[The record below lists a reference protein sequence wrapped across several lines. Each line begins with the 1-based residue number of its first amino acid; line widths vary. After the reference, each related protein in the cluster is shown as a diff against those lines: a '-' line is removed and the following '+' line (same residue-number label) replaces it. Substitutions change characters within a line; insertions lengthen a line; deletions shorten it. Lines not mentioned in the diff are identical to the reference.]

1 MAGRTPE
8 IRRRKD
14 VGYMDDGG
22 HIWSELL
29 IIFVLIIFNGICSMT
44 EIAIVGARKT
54 KLREM
59 EKKGNKKAGY
69 ALKIAENPENLF
81 STIQI
86 GITAIGILTGMFS
99 GASLAVPLADKLREF
114 PALAPYAHGL
124 AMAIV
129 ISLVTYATL
138 ILGELAPKWL
148 AIAIPE
154 KASCAIAKPMLMF
167 SALCRPLVLFS
178 TWSTKL
184 VIGLIG
190 IDMGKEQP
198 VSEEEIRVLLKQGAR
213 LGTFDKAEPI
223 LVDRVFQLDDLTAA
237 DCMTARTRLDWIDI
251 EDSEA
256 DIWKTL
262 EETNHFR
269 LPVGRGSLDDFL
281 GIVDVSD
288 VLMDSHKHPE
298 HTIAESL
305 RAVLRQTVYI
315 PETLTLVKVLQNFHD
330 KGVHEAIVIDEYGV
344 LSGFITLHDVLEEI
358 VGDMPGDAEDM
369 KEEQNRFIHRSDN
382 SWLVE
387 GLCSIDDFREHF
399 HIEEELPGEAEDYYK
414 TLGGFIVYLLG
425 YIPKEAETVDFER
438 FHFEV
443 LDCDNRRI
451 DKVLVMERQDE
462 PAGKENA

>member
-59 EKKGNKKAGY
+59 EKKAIKKRATPSRSRKIRKTFFNHPDRHHRHRDSHRYVLRGLPRCAAGGQ
-69 ALKIAENPENLF
+69 AER
-81 STIQI
+81 I
-86 GITAIGILTGMFS
+86 
-99 GASLAVPLADKLREF
+99 

-269 LPVGRGSLDDFL
+269 LPVGRGS
-281 GIVDVSD
+281 
-288 VLMDSHKHPE
+288 
-298 HTIAESL
+298 
-305 RAVLRQTVYI
+305 R
-315 PETLTLVKVLQNFHD
+315 
-330 KGVHEAIVIDEYGV
+330 
-344 LSGFITLHDVLEEI
+344 
-358 VGDMPGDAEDM
+358 
-369 KEEQNRFIHRSDN
+369 
-382 SWLVE
+382 
-387 GLCSIDDFREHF
+387 
-399 HIEEELPGEAEDYYK
+399 
-414 TLGGFIVYLLG
+414 
-425 YIPKEAETVDFER
+425 
-438 FHFEV
+438 
-443 LDCDNRRI
+443 
-451 DKVLVMERQDE
+451 
-462 PAGKENA
+462 

>member
-1 MAGRTPE
+1 MVGITDYFCTDYFQRHLLHDGDCHRGRAENEAP
-8 IRRRKD
+8 R
-14 VGYMDDGG
+14 DG
-22 HIWSELL
+22 E
-29 IIFVLIIFNGICSMT
+29 
-44 EIAIVGARKT
+44 
-54 KLREM
+54 
-59 EKKGNKKAGY
+59 KGNKKAGY

-315 PETLTLVKVLQNFHD
+315 P
-330 KGVHEAIVIDEYGV
+330 
-344 LSGFITLHDVLEEI
+344 
-358 VGDMPGDAEDM
+358 
-369 KEEQNRFIHRSDN
+369 RRSP
-382 SWLVE
+382 S
-387 GLCSIDDFREHF
+387 
-399 HIEEELPGEAEDYYK
+399 
-414 TLGGFIVYLLG
+414 
-425 YIPKEAETVDFER
+425 
-438 FHFEV
+438 
-443 LDCDNRRI
+443 
-451 DKVLVMERQDE
+451 
-462 PAGKENA
+462 

>member
-1 MAGRTPE
+1 ME
-8 IRRRKD
+8 
-14 VGYMDDGG
+14 DGG
-22 HIWSELL
+22 HIWSEIL
-29 IIFVLIIFNGICSMT
+29 IIFILIVFNGICSMT
-44 EIAIVGARKT
+44 EIAVVGARKT

-59 EKKGNKKAGY
+59 AKKGNKKAEY
-69 ALKIAENPENLF
+69 ALKIADNPENLF

-99 GASLAVPLADKLREF
+99 GASLAVPLAAELREI
-114 PALAPYAHGL
+114 PAVAPYAQGL

-167 SALCRPLVLFS
+167 SALCRPLVMFS
-178 TWSTKL
+178 TWSTKI
-184 VIGLIG
+184 VIGLLG
-190 IDMGKEQP
+190 IDMNKEQP
-198 VSEEEIRVLLKQGAR
+198 VSEEEIRVLLRQGAR
-213 LGTFDKAEPI
+213 MGTFDKAEPI

-237 DCMTARTRLDWIDI
+237 DCMTARTQLTWIDI
-251 EDSEA
+251 EDTPEE
-256 DIWKTL
+256 IWRVL
-262 EETNHFR
+262 EETAHFR

-288 VLMDSHKHPE
+288 VLMDSHKHPGRS
-298 HTIAESL
+298 IGDSV

-315 PETLTLVKVLQNFHD
+315 PETLTLVKVLRHFHD

-344 LSGFITLHDVLEEI
+344 LSGLVTLHDVLEEI

-369 KEEQNRFIHRSDN
+369 KEEQNRFIRRPDN

-414 TLGGFIVYLLG
+414 TLGGFITYLFG
-425 YIPKEAETVDFER
+425 YIPKEAETVEYDRFRFEI
-438 FHFEV
+438 

-451 DKVLVMERQDE
+451 DKVLVTERQDA
-462 PAGKENA
+462 PAGKEKA